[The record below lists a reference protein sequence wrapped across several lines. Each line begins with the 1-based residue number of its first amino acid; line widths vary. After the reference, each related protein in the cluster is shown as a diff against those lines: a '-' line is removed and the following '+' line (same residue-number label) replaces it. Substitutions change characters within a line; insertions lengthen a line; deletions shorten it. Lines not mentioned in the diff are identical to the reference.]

1 MNTQKTTLTAMLMI
15 ALTMFSITAFAE
27 ENVNNQQEKD
37 RMRLICQN
45 DCEQATFN
53 QVNPSQNDYN
63 QCISICDETYA
74 KKQ

>member
-15 ALTMFSITAFAE
+15 ILTMFSITAFAE
-27 ENVNNQQEKD
+27 ENGNNQQEKD

-53 QVNPSQNDYN
+53 QVNPSQNDYKL
-63 QCISICDETYA
+63 CISACDEQYA
-74 KKQ
+74 EKK

>member
-15 ALTMFSITAFAE
+15 ILTMFSITAFAE
-27 ENVNNQQEKD
+27 EGNNQQEKD

-53 QVNPSQNDYN
+53 QVNPSQNDYKL
-63 QCISICDETYA
+63 CISACDEQYA
-74 KKQ
+74 KKK